1 MNCFFVSCEVAEDDT
16 LKEKP
21 VVVAHSDVRR
31 KSIILAASY
40 EARKYGIKSAMRLQ
54 EALNRYP
61 DLIIVDPNMSL
72 YTYYF
77 RLFFDYLLTITS
89 LVEPAS
95 IDEGYLD
102 VTDLCETIHPIELA
116 EKIQKELMEKFKLP
130 CSIGI
135 GPNKFLAKM
144 GSNMK
149 KPLGITV
156 MRKREI
162 ESVLWPLPIV
172 AMQGVGKKTAPI
184 LESIGIKTIGD
195 LAKYPNPDIIK
206 MAIGEQ
212 NAASLI
218 AHAFGIDNSVV
229 DTNSFTEF
237 SSISNSFTF
246 DNDEYQISTIKDGLK
261 YLVNTLTNRL
271 EKKELKAYTFS
282 LQIKYST
289 LKSISRTRTLDL
301 ASNSSRD
308 IYPLMIDLF
317 DDFYDPAYPVRLLG
331 VAATKFI
338 KVEEE
343 VRQISLFD
351 SFDTIEKEN
360 VVYSLIKDLQ
370 SIYGKEAIAKGAS
383 RLTNEKMTSNKV
395 S

>member
-16 LKEKP
+16 LKGKP

-54 EALNRYP
+54 DALNLYP
-61 DLIIVDPNMSL
+61 DLIVVDPNMNL
-72 YTYYF
+72 YSYYS
-77 RLFFDYLLTITS
+77 RLFFDYLLSITS

-102 VTDLCETIHPIELA
+102 VTDVCDTIHPLELA
-116 EKIQKELMEKFKLP
+116 AKIQKDLLEKFKLP

-144 GSNMK
+144 GSDIK

-156 MRKREI
+156 VRKREI
-162 ESVLWPLPIV
+162 ETVIWPLPIT
-172 AMQGVGKKTAPI
+172 AMHGVGKKTAPI
-184 LESIGIKTIGD
+184 LESLGIKTIGD

-206 MAIGEQ
+206 LAIGEQ
-212 NAASLI
+212 NASSLI
-218 AHAFGIDNSVV
+218 AHAYGIDNSVV
-229 DTNSFTEF
+229 DTNSFNEF

-246 DNDEYQISTIKDGLK
+246 DNDEYQVATIKDGIK

-271 EKKELKAYTFS
+271 EKKDLKAYTFT
-282 LQIKYST
+282 LQIKYNT
-289 LKSISRTRTLDL
+289 LKSTSRSRTLEQPT
-301 ASNSSRD
+301 NSSRE
-308 IYPLMIDLF
+308 IANLLIDLF
-317 DDFYDPAYPVRLLG
+317 DDFYDLAYPVRLLG
-331 VAATKFI
+331 VAASKFI
-338 KVEEE
+338 KAEEE

-351 SFDTIEKEN
+351 SLDALEKEN
-360 VVYSLIKDLQ
+360 AVYSLIKDLQ
-370 SIYGKEAIAKGAS
+370 SVYGKETITKGIS
-383 RLTNEKMTSNKV
+383 RKA
-395 S
+395 